1 MCCFSVSGVVSS
13 LPNLLRTA
21 LCNLFCVVSLECL
34 LDISFVVDSSGSIR
48 MANQGGVD
56 NWQVILDF
64 MVDVVESINVG
75 QDQTRV
81 GSVTFSM

>member
-1 MCCFSVSGVVSS
+1 MCCFGISGVADCRH
-13 LPNLLRTA
+13 LLQTA
-21 LCNLFCVVSLECL
+21 LCNLFGVVSLECL

-56 NWQVILDF
+56 NWQVILNF

>member
-1 MCCFSVSGVVSS
+1 MCCFGESAVAVCRH
-13 LPNLLRTA
+13 LLQTT
-21 LCNLFCVVSLECL
+21 LCNSLCVVLLDCL